1 MKNLLMD
8 TPLRLSQKNKNSD
21 NYTTQNLLK
30 MFEY

>member
-21 NYTTQNLLK
+21 NYTTQ
-30 MFEY
+30 